1 MAKVTLSPEAL
12 TEEFHGHTLAFFL
25 KYLSLGT
32 AFGFVLIKSE
42 VVSWYRIQE
51 MFRFQSFHMYG
62 IFATAI
68 LTGVLTVW
76 LIKRFKIPSVDG
88 EPITFSQKTPHR
100 YSYLFG
106 GVIFGLGW
114 GLTGVC
120 PGPVLALIGGGFSVV
135 LVILASAVLGTW
147 TYGYLRPR
155 LPH

>member
-1 MAKVTLSPEAL
+1 
-12 TEEFHGHTLAFFL
+12 
-25 KYLSLGT
+25 
-32 AFGFVLIKSE
+32 
-42 VVSWYRIQE
+42 
-51 MFRFQSFHMYG
+51 
-62 IFATAI
+62 
-68 LTGVLTVW
+68 
-76 LIKRFKIPSVDG
+76 
-88 EPITFSQKTPHR
+88 